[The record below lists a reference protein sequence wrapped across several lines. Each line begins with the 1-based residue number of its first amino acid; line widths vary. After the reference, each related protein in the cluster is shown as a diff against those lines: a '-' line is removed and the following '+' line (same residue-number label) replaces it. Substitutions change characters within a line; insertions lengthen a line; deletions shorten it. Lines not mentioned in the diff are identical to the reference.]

1 MRVIAMAFAIAVRE
15 AWEGVAVAVHCGA
28 GAEGA
33 EATFFTFF
41 DDGGDG
47 RLV

>member
-1 MRVIAMAFAIAVRE
+1 MAFAIDVRE

-28 GAEGA
+28 YAEGA
-33 EATFFTFF
+33 EAMFCQIL